1 MGLVLII
8 LRPSIAVFEG
18 ASRSRSNDIFQSQ
31 ASCSTSYKVSEIVLC
46 RRLCSTVTIIF
57 LVVEYFFLFHS
68 RELADDDFDVMK
80 TDRLLL

>member
-1 MGLVLII
+1 M
-8 LRPSIAVFEG
+8 
-18 ASRSRSNDIFQSQ
+18 
-31 ASCSTSYKVSEIVLC
+31 
-46 RRLCSTVTIIF
+46 TIIF